1 MYDTN
6 WSAVNGLEQ
15 CVLQYLTSSIFTT
28 LLLSVLVIRKIYG
41 CFTCQNAKIIS
52 LALVFAWVLPQQ
64 AYLTIM
70 EIFGIDKL
78 SPFESSNR
86 LIPFRSYF
94 ASELVEFEGNQ
105 TVSTNL
111 FDTNDFNL
119 TSGTFMICVH
129 RLSSQISECVHLII
143 KCIECLSDQLSFE

>member
-6 WSAVNGLEQ
+6 WSAVNALDQ

-28 LLLSVLVIRKIYG
+28 LLLNVLVIRKIYC

-64 AYLTIM
+64 AYLSLM
-70 EIFGIDKL
+70 EIFGMDKL
-78 SPFESSNR
+78 SPFENPNR

-94 ASELVEFEGNQ
+94 ASELEFEVNQ
-105 TVSTNL
+105 TSSNL

-119 TSGTFMICVH
+119 TSNTFMICVH
-129 RLSSQISECVHLII
+129 RLSSQISELQFG
-143 KCIECLSDQLSFE
+143 LGDQFLVLFNL